1 MPEFSDSSAY
11 IASKASTLKA
21 ISANAIDQPRASL
34 STYTHYLDRHV
45 CGIRDY
51 HAQFKAGRDIDLD
64 VGSSVPIDRRVA
76 AFRYTSKAQAGEYFQ
91 HIQDKIA
98 CIVDDGNQSELV
110 DLVGQYQCSYDIVD
124 VATQELR
131 ELRQMTNEQ
140 HQMIDDLRL
149 TIKSASDA
157 CVKIDLIRELEDE
170 LTRHKR
176 FLEESALCIQLMADE
191 LAMTYKE
198 LQSLRS
204 KLSALPDLKAH
215 IQELESDMCATD
227 TVAHYL
233 KEEVV
238 GLKAALV
245 APKDKHAPGEPT
257 SPETP
262 INNAAV

>member
-1 MPEFSDSSAY
+1 M
-11 IASKASTLKA
+11 
-21 ISANAIDQPRASL
+21 
-34 STYTHYLDRHV
+34 
-45 CGIRDY
+45 
-51 HAQFKAGRDIDLD
+51 
-64 VGSSVPIDRRVA
+64 
-76 AFRYTSKAQAGEYFQ
+76 
-91 HIQDKIA
+91 
-98 CIVDDGNQSELV
+98 
-110 DLVGQYQCSYDIVD
+110 
-124 VATQELR
+124 ATQELR

-227 TVAHYL
+227 TVAHHL

-245 APKDKHAPGEPT
+245 APKDKHALGEPT